1 MRPPLTA
8 TAARQGGLI
17 TRRQAVEADYSERE
31 LRTLTAVNGAW
42 VVVRRGVYVERHIW
56 DALDP
61 HVGQM
66 ALRDRAAHLAMTQPH
81 VLSHDSAARA
91 HALPLLRPPH
101 PLVHITRAGV
111 GGSRTEHGVK
121 HHLAKR
127 TPTIEVAQ
135 GLPVTGVARTAVDL
149 GREHGL
155 PQGLVAC
162 DWTLHLGTTALDL
175 HAELALQKSWPGI
188 TKARAAV
195 HLADA
200 GAETPGESLARLLI
214 LELGIGAPQTQ
225 FPVRVG
231 STVFWTDIIVGCH
244 VFEFDGRI
252 KFNRP
257 EQGGVAERPAGEVV
271 WDERKRQRLICSE
284 GLGMSRL
291 IWDDFWGAARKRAK
305 ARLLAEY
312 DVTLARFGD
321 VLPEHLARTAREL
334 SGQRHAHR
342 A

>member
-8 TAARQGGLI
+8 IAARQGGLI
-17 TRRQAVEADYSERE
+17 TRRQAVAADYSERE

-42 VVVRRGVYVERHIW
+42 VVVRRGVYVERQIW
-56 DALDP
+56 DAVDP
-61 HVGQM
+61 YVGQM

-81 VLSHDSAARA
+81 VLSHDSAGRA
-91 HALPLLRPPH
+91 HELPLLKPPH

-162 DWTLHLGTTALDL
+162 DRALRVGLPILDL
-175 HAELALQKSWPGI
+175 HAELAVQRSWPGI

-195 HLADA
+195 NLADA
-200 GAETPGESLARLLI
+200 GAETPGESLARLLV
-214 LELGIGAPQTQ
+214 LELGIGEPHTQ
-225 FPVRVG
+225 FPVRVDR
-231 STVFWTDIIVGCH
+231 TVFWTDIRVGCH

-257 EQGGVAERPAGEVV
+257 DRGGVAERPAEEVV

-284 GLGMSRL
+284 GLGMSQTHL
-291 IWDDFWGAARKRAK
+291 G
-305 ARLLAEY
+305 RLLGRRACTCEGPVASGVRR
-312 DVTLARFGD
+312 DAGSVRR
-321 VLPEHLARTAREL
+321 RTPCAP
-334 SGQRHAHR
+334 RHDGP
-342 A
+342 

>member
-42 VVVRRGVYVERHIW
+42 VVVRRGVYVERQVW
-56 DALDP
+56 DAVDP
-61 HVGQM
+61 FVGQM
-66 ALRDRAAHLAMTQPH
+66 ALRDRTAHLAMTQPH

-101 PLVHITRAGV
+101 SLVHITRAGV

-135 GLPVTGVARTAVDL
+135 ELPVTGVARTVVDL

-162 DWTLHLGTTALDL
+162 DRALHLGTPALDL
-175 HAELALQKSWPGI
+175 HAELAVQRSWPGT

-195 HLADA
+195 RLADG
-200 GAETPGESLARLLI
+200 GAESPGESLARLLI
-214 LELGIGAPQTQ
+214 LELGIGEPHTQ

-231 STVFWTDIIVGCH
+231 RTVFWTDIRVGCH
-244 VFEFDGRI
+244 LFEFDGRI
-252 KFNRP
+252 KFTRP
-257 EQGGVAERPAGEVV
+257 EQGGVAERPPGDVA
-271 WDERKRQRLICSE
+271 WDERKRQQLICSE
-284 GLGMSRL
+284 GVGMSRL
-291 IWDDFWGAARKRAK
+291 IWDDFWGAARARAK
-305 ARLLAEY
+305 ARLRAEY

-321 VLPEHLARTAREL
+321 VLPEHLARTAAEL
-334 SGQRHAHR
+334 AGQRHARR